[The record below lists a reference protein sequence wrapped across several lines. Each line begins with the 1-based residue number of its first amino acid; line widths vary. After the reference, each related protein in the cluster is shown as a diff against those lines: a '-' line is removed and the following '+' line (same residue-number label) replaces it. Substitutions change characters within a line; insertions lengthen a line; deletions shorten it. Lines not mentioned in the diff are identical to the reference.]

1 MDYPQNRE
9 DVLISAREK
18 IGEAVEELEEVLPDT
33 AEELSW
39 IWETLREEIRAT
51 RIARTDARLQEGSAL

>member
-39 IWETLREEIRAT
+39 IWETLREEIRVAHK
-51 RIARTDARLQEGSAL
+51 ARTDARLQEGSAL

>member
-39 IWETLREEIRAT
+39 IWETLREEIRTAH
-51 RIARTDARLQEGSAL
+51 RTDARLQEGSAL